1 MKERTLTYIIDDR
14 RRLAADLAEQRRL
27 SPERIEEIAR
37 KIPEFRAE
45 VRLRGTPER
54 FSTFVSG
61 PNGRDILTEECPHYI
76 STVTIPEIRMHFSG
90 EILPQ
95 NRKLPF
101 AVSEIK

>member
-1 MKERTLTYIIDDR
+1 MKERALTYIIDDR
-14 RRLAADLAEQRRL
+14 RRLAADLAEQHRL
-27 SPERIEEIAR
+27 SPERIDEIVGA
-37 KIPEFRAE
+37 IPPFRAE
-45 VRLRGTPER
+45 VKLKGTPDSFR
-54 FSTFVSG
+54 TTVSG